1 MKLRIN
7 GNSVRMR
14 LSPDEVEALVSQ
26 GKTQS
31 TCAFPESTLSYGL
44 VASQGVEIEVR
55 YDKDTIQVMIP
66 ETQLKG
72 WDKDNRVG
80 FEHHTSEGLFILIEK
95 DFQCL
100 QPRKHEKE
108 EHLYP
113 NPSVSK

>member
-26 GKTQS
+26 GKIQS
-31 TCAFPESTLSYGL
+31 TCAFPGTTLSYGL
-44 VASQGVEIEVR
+44 RVSKGTEIEAG
-55 YDKDTIQVMIP
+55 YDEGTIQVMIP

-80 FEHHTSEGLFILIEK
+80 FEHHTPEGLFILIEK